1 MPMPDFETARRWYVN
16 EQKSLSEI
24 CELVGLSRASRSR
37 VSNLLKKGGVE
48 IRPSRAEIGHQAW
61 LEKQLAKQ
69 QQDAMRA
76 ALMAAEQEEE
86 AEAAEREAERA
97 AELAAEQPVE
107 EPVQEEPPVPVVQ
120 EQEAEPPAEEEEPK
134 RGRGR
139 PKGAKTKPTP
149 DGKLGVAKKGDNA
162 KVLKH
167 NLAIN
172 EWGTVDM
179 FSKHDVKERV
189 KKYFTLCISQDMSPT
204 LPGLALAFGV
214 SRFVFQRW
222 VNGADVSPDVATEL
236 YRAVCLIDADAAQ
249 KLTKGMVHP
258 KSGEFLM
265 KNTLGY
271 RDETTVV
278 QEHVEKRP
286 SVEAIKEKYA
296 KLLGE

>member
-1 MPMPDFETARRWYVN
+1 MPLPDFETAKRWYVD
-16 EQKSLSEI
+16 EQKSLGEI
-24 CELVGLSRASRSR
+24 CDMSGLARSSQTR
-37 VSNLLKKGGVE
+37 ISNMLKAGGVE
-48 IRPSRAEIGHQAW
+48 IRPSRA
-61 LEKQLAKQ
+61 QLAKQ
-69 QQDAMRA
+69 ARLEKYKELGYDYPFEDKQKPQNEPQKNQQP
-76 ALMAAEQEEE
+76 EQSEWFI
-86 AEAAEREAERA
+86 
-97 AELAAEQPVE
+97 PVADNDDEDE
-107 EPVQEEPPVPVVQ
+107 EPERKAGRPRGSKNGSGK
-120 EQEAEPPAEEEEPK
+120 AKPAE
-134 RGRGR
+134 
-139 PKGAKTKPTP
+139 
-149 DGKLGVAKKGDNA
+149 GKQTIGVAKKGDNA

-167 NLAIN
+167 NMAIT
-172 EWGTVDM
+172 EWGAVDM
-179 FSKHDVKERV
+179 FSKHDVKARV
-189 KKYFTLCISQDMSPT
+189 KRYFSLCVAQDMSPT

-236 YRAVCLIDADAAQ
+236 YHAVCVIDADSAQ
-249 KLTKGMVHP
+249 KMVKGMVHP

>member
-1 MPMPDFETARRWYVN
+1 MPLPSFEEAKRLYVD
-16 EQKSLSEI
+16 EQKSLGEI
-24 CELVGLSRASRSR
+24 CAMNGLSRSSQTRL
-37 VSNLLKKGGVE
+37 SNMLKAGGVE
-48 IRPSRAEIGHQAW
+48 IRPSRAELARQARIERERA
-61 LEKQLAKQ
+61 LGIIP
-69 QQDAMRA
+69 QDEPPTPTEQKAEP
-76 ALMAAEQEEE
+76 AAEPSEWLVPNADLDEYDDE
-86 AEAAEREAERA
+86 PERKAGRPRGSKNGSGKA
-97 AELAAEQPVE
+97 K
-107 EPVQEEPPVPVVQ
+107 
-120 EQEAEPPAEEEEPK
+120 PAE
-134 RGRGR
+134 
-139 PKGAKTKPTP
+139 
-149 DGKLGVAKKGDNA
+149 GKQTIGVAKKGDNA

-167 NLAIN
+167 NMAIT
-172 EWGTVDM
+172 EWGAVDM
-179 FSKHDVKERV
+179 FSKHDVKARV
-189 KKYFTLCISQDMSPT
+189 KRYFSLCVAQDMSPT

-222 VNGADVSPDVATEL
+222 VNGADVSPDVAQEL

>member
-1 MPMPDFETARRWYVN
+1 MPLPTFEEAKRLYVD
-16 EQKSLSEI
+16 EQKSLGEI
-24 CELVGLSRASRSR
+24 CTMSGLSRASQSR
-37 VSNLLKKGGVE
+37 LSTMLKAGGVE
-48 IRPSRAEIGHQAW
+48 IRPTRAEIAHQKR
-61 LEKQLAKQ
+61 L
-69 QQDAMRA
+69 
-76 ALMAAEQEEE
+76 
-86 AEAAEREAERA
+86 ERERERA
-97 AELAAEQPVE
+97 LGIILQD
-107 EPVQEEPPVPVVQ
+107 EPPTPT
-120 EQEAEPPAEEEEPK
+120 EQKAEPPIAEQAVCAVTDFGADFDDDDGEPK
-134 RGRGR
+134 RKVGR
-139 PKGAKTKPTP
+139 PRGSKSGSVKAKPAE
-149 DGKLGVAKKGDNA
+149 GKQTIGVAKKGDNA

-167 NLAIN
+167 NMAIT
-172 EWGTVDM
+172 EWGAVDM
-179 FSKHDVKERV
+179 FSKRDVKERV
-189 KKYFTLCISQDMSPT
+189 KRYFSLCVAQDMSPT

-214 SRFVFQRW
+214 SRFVLQRW
-222 VNGADVSPDVATEL
+222 VSGADVSPDVAQEL

>member
-1 MPMPDFETARRWYVN
+1 MPLPSFEEAKRLYVD
-16 EQKSLSEI
+16 EQKSLAEI
-24 CELVGLSRASRSR
+24 CEMNGLSKSSQTRL
-37 VSNLLKKGGVE
+37 SNLLKAGGVI
-48 IRPSRAEIGHQAW
+48 IRPTKAQ
-61 LEKQLAKQ
+61 QAKQ
-69 QQDAMRA
+69 QRMAKY
-76 ALMAAEQEEE
+76 ALMGIKLEDDKPKKQNTDSEWFSSSDDTDDDD
-86 AEAAEREAERA
+86 
-97 AELAAEQPVE
+97 
-107 EPVQEEPPVPVVQ
+107 
-120 EQEAEPPAEEEEPK
+120 AEPERKP
-134 RGRGR
+134 GR
-139 PKGAKTKPTP
+139 PRGSKTQKT
-149 DGKLGVAKKGDNA
+149 DGKGTIGIAKKGDNA

-167 NLAIN
+167 NMAIT
-172 EWGTVDM
+172 EWGAVDM
-179 FSKHDVKERV
+179 FSKAKVKERV
-189 KKYFTLCISQDMSPT
+189 KRYFSLCVSQDMSPT

-236 YRAVCLIDADAAQ
+236 YHAVCVIDADSAQ
-249 KLTKGMVHP
+249 KMVRGMVHP

>member
-1 MPMPDFETARRWYVN
+1 MPLPSFEEAKRLYVD
-16 EQKSLSEI
+16 EQKSLAEI
-24 CELVGLSRASRSR
+24 CEMHGLSKSSQSRL
-37 VSNLLKKGGVE
+37 SNMLKANGVT
-48 IRPSRAEIGHQAW
+48 IRPTKAQ
-61 LEKQLAKQ
+61 QAKQ
-69 QQDAMRA
+69 QRMAKY
-76 ALMAAEQEEE
+76 ALMGIKFEEDKPKKQNADSE
-86 AEAAEREAERA
+86 WFIPPDDTDDDDSEPERKPGR
-97 AELAAEQPVE
+97 PRGSKNGSGKVK
-107 EPVQEEPPVPVVQ
+107 
-120 EQEAEPPAEEEEPK
+120 PAE
-134 RGRGR
+134 
-139 PKGAKTKPTP
+139 
-149 DGKLGVAKKGDNA
+149 GKATIGVAKKGDNA

-167 NLAIN
+167 NMAIT
-172 EWGTVDM
+172 EWGAVDM
-179 FSKHDVKERV
+179 FSKAKVKERV
-189 KKYFTLCISQDMSPT
+189 KRYFSLCVSQDMSPT

-236 YRAVCLIDADAAQ
+236 YHAVCVIDADSAQ
-249 KLTKGMVHP
+249 KMVRGMVHP